1 MSKHVGYVALI
12 GRPNVG
18 KSTLL
23 NQLLGQKLA
32 ITSHKPQTTRHRILG
47 IKTTAEG
54 QILYVDTPGIHQ
66 RGGKAMNRYLNRT
79 AMTSLM
85 DVDALLFVVQA
96 MQWTDEDEAV
106 LVAVKRSGKP
116 AIAVVNKVDS
126 LKNREQMLPYL
137 AELGERHAFAA
148 IVPVSARVG
157 TNCEPLEH
165 EVLKLL
171 PEGELV
177 YPEDQLSDRSGRFF
191 AAELIREQLMRRYH
205 NELPYALTVEIERFE
220 EQEDMYRI
228 GAVIWVER
236 DSQKGIIVGKGG
248 QSLKAAATAARQAMQ
263 EFFDCRVHLDLW
275 VKVKGSWSTDEAS
288 LHDLGYN
295 E

>member
-1 MSKHVGYVALI
+1 MRVGYVALI

-47 IKTTAEG
+47 IKTTDEG

-66 RGGKAMNRYLNRT
+66 RGAKAMNRYLNRT
-79 AMTSLM
+79 AKTSLM
-85 DVDALLFVVQA
+85 DVDVLLFVVQA
-96 MQWTDEDEAV
+96 LQWTEEDAAVLEAV
-106 LVAVKRSGKP
+106 RRSGVP
-116 AIAVVNKVDS
+116 AIAVVNKVDTV
-126 LKNREQMLPYL
+126 KQREQLLPYL
-137 AELGERHAFAA
+137 AELAERHHFAA
-148 IVPVSARVG
+148 IVPLSARDG
-157 TNCEPLEH
+157 TNCGPLEA

-191 AAELIREQLMRRYH
+191 AAELIREQLTRRYH
-205 NELPYALTVEIERFE
+205 NELPYALTVQIERFE
-220 EQEDMYRI
+220 ETDGLYRI

-248 QSLKAAATAARQAMQ
+248 ESLKAAATAARQAM
-263 EFFDCRVHLDLW
+263 EAFFDCRVHLDLW
-275 VKVKGSWSTDEAS
+275 VKVKDSWSTDEAS
-288 LHDLGYN
+288 LNDLGYH

>member
-1 MSKHVGYVALI
+1 MSKRVGYVALI

-47 IKTTAEG
+47 IKTTDQG

-79 AMTSLM
+79 AKTSLM

-96 MQWTDEDEAV
+96 MQWTDEDAAV
-106 LVAVKRSGKP
+106 LEAIKRVGVP
-116 AIAVVNKVDS
+116 AIAVVNKVDT
-126 LKNREQMLPYL
+126 LKNREQLLPYL
-137 AELGERHAFAA
+137 AELGERHDFAA
-148 IVPVSARVG
+148 IVPVSARAG
-157 TNCEPLEH
+157 TNCEPLEQ
-165 EVLKLL
+165 EALKLL
-171 PEGELV
+171 PEGELI

-191 AAELIREQLMRRYH
+191 AAELIREQLTRRYH
-205 NELPYALTVEIERFE
+205 NELPYALTVAIERFE
-220 EQEDMYRI
+220 ESEGLFRI

-236 DSQKGIIVGKGG
+236 DSQKGILVGKGG
-248 QSLKAAATAARQAMQ
+248 QSLKVAATAARKSME
-263 EFFDCRVHLDLW
+263 EFFGCRVHLDLW
-275 VKVKGSWSTDEAS
+275 VKVKDSWSTDEAS
-288 LHDLGYN
+288 LNDLGYN